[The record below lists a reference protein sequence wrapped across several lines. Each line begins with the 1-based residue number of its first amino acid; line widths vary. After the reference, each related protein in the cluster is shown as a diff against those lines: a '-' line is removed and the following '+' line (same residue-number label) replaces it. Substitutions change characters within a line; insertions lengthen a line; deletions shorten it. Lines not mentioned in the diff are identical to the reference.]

1 MLHKYGT
8 LGILTRIIAMSIN
21 SRSKFAFSLCA
32 AFLLVAGV
40 QAAPTT
46 PSDQQT
52 IQTLQKQVDDLSNE
66 LAQLKGAAGPEAQNQ
81 AMQRHWGMMQDH
93 MRSMRQMPGMNAGGC
108 ANWQMMD
115 PSLMGPGMMGP
126 GMMGSGTTAGCP
138 MMGHGMGMGPGM
150 GMGSG
155 MMGWAMPP
163 GVTPNAYQKQ
173 MNEHMQAMRSQ
184 MAAIS
189 AETDP
194 AKRQALMKKHYDT
207 MYRDMQTMRGMG
219 WMWAPNAA
227 ASLPDPDSKGA
238 NLESKYCS
246 QCHAPPSPS
255 IHTAKEWSDVTT
267 RMRSHIGDQAQA
279 GATVKVPSAAE
290 LDTIT
295 AYLGTH
301 ALKAKP

>member
-1 MLHKYGT
+1 MST
-8 LGILTRIIAMSIN
+8 SQTNLTFPLL
-21 SRSKFAFSLCA
+21 FAFGL
-32 AFLLVAGV
+32 LLVANV
-40 QAAPTT
+40 QAAPPA
-46 PSDQQT
+46 PSDQAT
-52 IQTLQKQVDDLSNE
+52 IQTLQKQVDDLNSE
-66 LAQLKGAAGPEAQNQ
+66 LARVKSAAGPEAQNQ
-81 AMQRHWGMMQDH
+81 AMQQHWGMMQDH
-93 MRSMRQMPGMNAGGC
+93 MRSMRQMPGMTAGGC
-108 ANWQMMD
+108 ADWQMMD
-115 PSLMGPGMMGP
+115 PSMMGPGMMGP
-126 GMMGSGTTAGCP
+126 GMMGSGTTPGCP

-173 MNEHMQAMRSQ
+173 MTEHMQTMRSQ

-219 WMWAPNAA
+219 WMWAPNAV
-227 ASLPDPDSKGA
+227 ASLPEPDSKGA

-267 RMRSHIGDQAQA
+267 RMRAHIGDQAQA

-295 AYLGTH
+295 EYLGTH
-301 ALKAKP
+301 ALDAKP